1 MKPEPIAR
9 APRPVA
15 TVAAAGVT
23 PEGASVR
30 PAAIRPGRRALLG
43 ALIAAG
49 GSAAWPAF
57 AQDRPLDV
65 PFVPTGDE
73 TVDRML
79 RMANVGPKDYV
90 IDLGS
95 GDGRIVITAAKQFG
109 ATGFG
114 VELNTERWKLSLRNA
129 EKEGVAERATFF
141 QRDLFETDISK
152 ATVLTMY
159 LLPAVNIK
167 LRPRVLSELRPGTRV
182 VSHDFDMGDWQ
193 PDARADRGW
202 TRVYLWIVPARV
214 EGNWAWKQGI
224 GSGGS
229 EFVAELRQQYQMI
242 NGPVRIDNESFW
254 LQDAR
259 LRGEEIGFTVI
270 GDAGKLRIRHEYS
283 GRVAGD
289 TIKGTVR
296 MINGDNAAPVS
307 APWAATRVA
316 KKP

>member
-1 MKPEPIAR
+1 MSNTGSGD
-9 APRPVA
+9 A
-15 TVAAAGVT
+15 THDFAN
-23 PEGASVR
+23 
-30 PAAIRPGRRALLG
+30 PAIGRGRRHALG
-43 ALIAAG
+43 ALFTG
-49 GSAAWPAF
+49 AAWMAMPAF
-57 AQDRPLDV
+57 AQQNRPLDV
-65 PFVPTGDE
+65 PYVPTGDE

-114 VELNTERWKLSLRNA
+114 VELNTERWKLSLANA
-129 EKEGVAERATFF
+129 AKEGVADRANFF

-159 LLPAVNIK
+159 LLPAVNLK
-167 LRPRVLSELRPGTRV
+167 LRPRILAELRPGTRV
-182 VSHDFDMGDWQ
+182 VSHDFDMAEWQ
-193 PDARADRGW
+193 PDARADRSW

-214 EGNWAWKQGI
+214 EGTWAWKQPVGAVTP
-224 GSGGS
+224 
-229 EFVAELRQQYQMI
+229 EFSMELRQTFQMI
-242 NGPVRIDNESFW
+242 NGPVTIGKEPYW

-270 GDAGKLRIRHEYS
+270 GDAGGLRIRHEYS
-283 GRVAGD
+283 GRVDGD
-289 TIKGTVR
+289 SIKGSVR
-296 MINGDNAAPVS
+296 MINGDNAAPVT
-307 APWAATRVA
+307 APWSASRVL